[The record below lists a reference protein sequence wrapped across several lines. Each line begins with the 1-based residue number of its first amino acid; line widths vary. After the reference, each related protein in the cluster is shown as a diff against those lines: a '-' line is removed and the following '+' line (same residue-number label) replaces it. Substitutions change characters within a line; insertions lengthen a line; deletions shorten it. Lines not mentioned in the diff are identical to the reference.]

1 VTLDTTLSRRGSP
14 EGKAAASPTIKQR
27 WQHARRL
34 RAEGKARAAI
44 AECLAIADLRDATWS
59 PIALVEAIR
68 LYAGPLS
75 DPANAI
81 AIADRVVAEWPA
93 DVLVPEARQLRCR
106 ALARLG
112 RGQECA
118 VPLSP

>member
-1 VTLDTTLSRRGSP
+1 MV
-14 EGKAAASPTIKQR
+14 KQR
-27 WQHARRL
+27 WQLARRL
-34 RAEGKARAAI
+34 RAEGKVRLAI
-44 AECLAIADLRDATWS
+44 GECLAIADLNDPTWS

-68 LYAGPLS
+68 LYSGPLA
-75 DPANAI
+75 DPAHAI
-81 AIADRVVAEWPA
+81 AIADRVIAEWPA

-118 VPLSP
+118 VPPTP